1 MIIAKKH
8 LNCGLLYG
16 IDFLKFKALMTESI
30 SISAIILVTAI
41 FILAGLVKGVIGMG
55 LPTIAIGLLGLVIAP
70 VEAAA
75 MLVLPSL
82 ITNVWQLIAGPN
94 FRGLLKR
101 FGTLLVGIC
110 VGTPFGVSF
119 IVFGNTDIVTA
130 VLGAVLV
137 CYGLYGLSSAK
148 VNISARTERWLS
160 PVTGVVT
167 GVLMGATGISALPVA
182 PYFTSL
188 GLKKDDL
195 IQALGLSFTI
205 SSCAL
210 AIGLLVT
217 GEFRVA
223 VATTSL
229 LALIPA
235 FLGMFIGQALRQRI
249 SQEQFRKYF
258 FVTLLVL
265 GGYTTY
271 RAISLMS

>member
-1 MIIAKKH
+1 MARPSKCDAH
-8 LNCGLLYG
+8 
-16 IDFLKFKALMTESI
+16 MTESI
-30 SISAIILVTAI
+30 SILAVLVVAAI
-41 FILAGLVKGVIGMG
+41 FVLAGLVKGVIGMG

-94 FRGLLKR
+94 FKDLLKR

-110 VGTPFGVSF
+110 IGTPFGVSF

-148 VNISARTERWLS
+148 VQITPTTERWLS
-160 PVTGVVT
+160 PVTGVIT

-195 IQALGLSFTI
+195 IQALGLSFTV

-210 AIGLLVT
+210 AIGLLLT

-235 FLGMFIGQALRQRI
+235 FIGMFIGQALRKKIAQD
-249 SQEQFRKYF
+249 QFRKYF

-271 RAISLMS
+271 RAISAL

>member
-1 MIIAKKH
+1 M
-8 LNCGLLYG
+8 
-16 IDFLKFKALMTESI
+16 MTESI
-30 SISAIILVTAI
+30 SILAIILVTAI
-41 FILAGLVKGVIGMG
+41 FVLAGLVKGVIGMG

-82 ITNVWQLIAGPN
+82 ITNVWQLVAGPN

-101 FGTLLVGIC
+101 FSTLLIGIC

-119 IVFGNTDIVTA
+119 IVFGNTEIVTA
-130 VLGAVLV
+130 VLGTVLI

-148 VNISARTERWLS
+148 VSIAPKTERWLS
-160 PVTGVVT
+160 PLTGVMT

-223 VATTSL
+223 IATTSL

-235 FLGMFIGQALRQRI
+235 FVGMFIGQALRKRI
-249 SQEQFRKYF
+249 AQDQFRKYF
-258 FVTLLVL
+258 FITLLVL
-265 GGYTTY
+265 GSYTTY
-271 RAISLMS
+271 RAISLL

>member
-1 MIIAKKH
+1 
-8 LNCGLLYG
+8 
-16 IDFLKFKALMTESI
+16 MTESI
-30 SISAIILVTAI
+30 SILAIILVTAI
-41 FILAGLVKGVIGMG
+41 FVLAGLVV
-55 LPTIAIGLLGLVIAP
+55 
-70 VEAAA
+70 
-75 MLVLPSL
+75 
-82 ITNVWQLIAGPN
+82 AGPN

-101 FGTLLVGIC
+101 FSTLLIGIC

-119 IVFGNTDIVTA
+119 IVFGNTEIVTA
-130 VLGAVLV
+130 VLGTVLI

-148 VNISARTERWLS
+148 VSIAPPTERWLS
-160 PVTGVVT
+160 PLTGVVT

-223 VATTSL
+223 IATTSL

-235 FLGMFIGQALRQRI
+235 FVGMFIGQALRNRI
-249 SQEQFRKYF
+249 AQEQFRKYF
-258 FVTLLVL
+258 FITLLVL

-271 RAISLMS
+271 RALSLL

>member
-1 MIIAKKH
+1 M
-8 LNCGLLYG
+8 
-16 IDFLKFKALMTESI
+16 MTESI
-30 SISAIILVTAI
+30 SILAITLVTAI
-41 FILAGLVKGVIGMG
+41 FVLAGLVKGVIGMG

-82 ITNVWQLIAGPN
+82 ITNVWQLVAGPN

-101 FGTLLVGIC
+101 FSTLLIGIC

-119 IVFGNTDIVTA
+119 IVFGKTEIVTA
-130 VLGAVLV
+130 VLGTVLI
-137 CYGLYGLSSAK
+137 CYGLYGLSAAK
-148 VNISARTERWLS
+148 VSIAPKTERWLS
-160 PVTGVVT
+160 PLTGVAT

-195 IQALGLSFTI
+195 IQALGLS
-205 SSCAL
+205 
-210 AIGLLVT
+210 T

-223 VATTSL
+223 IATTSL

-235 FLGMFIGQALRQRI
+235 FVGMFIGQALRNRI
-249 SQEQFRKYF
+249 AQDQFRKYF

-265 GGYTTY
+265 GGYTTF
-271 RAISLMS
+271 RAISLL